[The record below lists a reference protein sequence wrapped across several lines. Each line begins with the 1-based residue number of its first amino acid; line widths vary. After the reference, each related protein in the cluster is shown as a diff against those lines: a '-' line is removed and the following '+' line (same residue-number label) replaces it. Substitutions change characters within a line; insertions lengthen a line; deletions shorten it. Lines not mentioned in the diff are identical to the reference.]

1 MMAFF
6 TGLAVALVL
15 MIGSFVLFSNTDI
28 TSVERSSPSASVR
41 LDDNAS
47 KMAQG
52 SGHSQP
58 ADRRASA
65 R

>member
-15 MIGSFVLFSNTDI
+15 MIGSFVLYSSTDI

-41 LDDNAS
+41 INDDAS
-47 KMAQG
+47 KTAQG
-52 SGHSQP
+52 SGYGEP
-58 ADRRASA
+58 EDRRASA